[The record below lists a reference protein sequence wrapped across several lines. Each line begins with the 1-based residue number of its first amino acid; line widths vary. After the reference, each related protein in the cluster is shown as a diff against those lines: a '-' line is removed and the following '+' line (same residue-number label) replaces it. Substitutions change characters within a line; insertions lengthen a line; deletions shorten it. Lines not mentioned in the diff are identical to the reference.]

1 MDKNQKNQQSMK
13 SSEKPL
19 EFTNLVGEAEEKQQK
34 MEQSQIELQKDLE
47 NVPPSG
53 EKPKTKKKLSEA
65 EKIKRHRQIDADYR
79 AKKKKENEKILAE
92 PELKPFEL
100 IDREVVKVVAG
111 VIPFAVIAML
121 LQDDRY
127 LLNDREKDILA
138 VQWDNLLRKRM
149 PDIFNQFGPEC
160 SLGISI
166 AMILIEKAGVF
177 KPGLVKREVDGPAG
191 AKIKGYEQ
199 K

>member
-1 MDKNQKNQQSMK
+1 M
-13 SSEKPL
+13 
-19 EFTNLVGEAEEKQQK
+19 
-34 MEQSQIELQKDLE
+34 
-47 NVPPSG
+47 
-53 EKPKTKKKLSEA
+53 SEA

-100 IDREVVKVVAG
+100 IDREVVKVVVG